1 MGRIPLPFS
10 LLPLLFSLVLNRG
23 NLMGLTIYL
32 NGDFVPE
39 EEAKVSVFDHGL
51 LYGDGVFEG
60 IRFYNGRVFKLDEHL
75 QRLYDSAKAIRL
87 QIPLKP
93 EEMEEAILETIR
105 KNNLRDGYVRPVVT
119 RGPGDLGLDPDK
131 CPKPFVFVIADTIV
145 LYPDDAYENG
155 LSVITVPTRRN
166 ISEALNPRIKSL
178 NYLNNILAKIE
189 ANNVNVNPDMPIAQE
204 AIMLSSEG
212 YVVECTGDNIFII
225 KDEVVC
231 TPPTYIGAL
240 EGVTRNTA
248 MDLAREMGLKVTEE
262 IFNRYEVYI
271 ADECFLTG
279 TAAEIIPVVK
289 VDGRIIG
296 DGKPG
301 RATQELVKRFRELT
315 QTTGTEI
322 F

>member
-1 MGRIPLPFS
+1 
-10 LLPLLFSLVLNRG
+10 
-23 NLMGLTIYL
+23 MGLTIYL
-32 NGDFVPE
+32 NGDFVPA

-60 IRFYNGRVFKLDEHL
+60 IRFYNDRVFKLDEHL

-87 QIPLKP
+87 EIPLEIKEF
-93 EEMEEAILETIR
+93 EEVILETIR
-105 KNNLRDGYVRPVVT
+105 RNNLHDGYIRAVIT

-131 CPKPFVFVIADTIV
+131 CSEPFIFVITASIV
-145 LYPDDAYENG
+145 LYPDEFYENG

-166 ISEALNPRIKSL
+166 VPEALNPRIKSL

-189 ANNVNVNPDMPIAQE
+189 AKNANVIE
-204 AIMLSSEG
+204 AIMLSNDG

-225 KDEVVC
+225 KNGVVS

-240 EGVTRNTA
+240 AGVTRNA
-248 MDLAREMGLKVTEE
+248 VMDLARDMGLKIVEE

-279 TAAEIIPVVK
+279 TAAEVIPVVK

-301 RATQELVKRFRELT
+301 RITRELKERFGELT
-315 QTTGTEI
+315 QTTGTPI
-322 F
+322 YK